1 MKRKIISSI
10 LACAILAYTTPVLAL
25 TKEETVYTKLNNNGA
40 NYNTI
45 VNNHLINSDNQTLIQ
60 DLSDLL
66 NIENTN
72 GTEELERQGNKLVWK
87 ANGNDIY
94 YQGES
99 NKKLPIDCNITYEL
113 DGEKI
118 EAKDLAGKSGKVKIT
133 IEYTNKDK
141 HTVKINGE
149 NQTMYTP
156 FVTLCGTIINNEN
169 NKNIQITNGKVIDN
183 GNKTI
188 IIGMSFPGLQESLN
202 ISEKTIELPSK
213 VEITM
218 ETTSFELGNIITM
231 ATPKVLEDGDLSIFH
246 ELDAIYTKANTLKTS
261 SNQLVQGANTLK
273 QGTSTYN
280 QKSQEFNKAIT
291 NGLTTA
297 STQYNQID
305 AGINELAKQCKS
317 LPQSSKDLN
326 EGVKAIK
333 SNLTQISS
341 SISKLQTANK
351 TVIDGQTELIK
362 GVDQL
367 IAGVDAIAKQDNT
380 EELTNLSKLIEANIT
395 TLTTTNKA
403 LQAQLANGTLD
414 EQTKKGLQTQIEQN
428 TKVIEG
434 LKQNLAANK
443 QAISK
448 IEQTQKEQIGTLQ
461 AGLQKVKANLQ
472 KLQAGN
478 QGIYENQAKIKTWVD
493 TLDTNMVKLVQ
504 GTTTLANSAP
514 KLVDGLQ
521 KLQSGSSQMKQG
533 LTQSAKQASQAS
545 IQLNQ
550 ATNEI
555 AQGAEKLSDG
565 MNQFD
570 KQGVQTI
577 YSYINGNLKELTTR
591 VEKLQNLAESYN
603 NFTMLNENTKGNV
616 KFIMITDSIKKEE
629 NQE

>member
-72 GTEELERQGNKLVWK
+72 GTEELEKQGNKLVWK

-99 NKKLPIDCNITYEL
+99 NKNLPIDCNITYEL

-118 EAKDLAGKSGKVKIT
+118 EAKDLAGRSGKVKIT
-133 IEYTNKDK
+133 MEYTNKDK
-141 HTVKINGE
+141 HTVKINGKS
-149 NQTMYTP
+149 QTMYTP

-188 IIGMSFPGLQESLN
+188 VIGISFPGLQESLN

-231 ATPKVLEDGDLSIFH
+231 ATPKVLEDGDLSIFN
-246 ELDAIYTKANTLKTS
+246 ELDAIYAKANTLKTS

-280 QKSQEFNKAIT
+280 QKSQEFNKVIT

-367 IAGVDAIAKQDNT
+367 IAGVDAIAKQNNT

-461 AGLQKVKANLQ
+461 AGLQKVKTNLQ

-514 KLVDGLQ
+514 KLVEGLQ

-545 IQLNQ
+545 VQLNK

-555 AQGAEKLSDG
+555 AQGAKKLSDG

-629 NQE
+629 N